1 MPQRVRCISNLGAI
15 PKVESELCP
24 IRSKLSKIETTT
36 LLLLIAFPWSLSQIW
51 STPIRVSLCFSLCYR
66 ESLLALLPSP
76 RSNHNFVPFWESLL
90 KSRPQCSCFK
100 LPFEDLCLKLD
111 SDSGKYLSKR
121 LGEIS
126 LWQMWQWCLLR
137 YAFMMFTVQQDSC
150 CGILYCVP
158 FPLSIPVETSSCFA
172 SSCRLQMLFSLK
184 IKNIL

>member
-126 LWQMWQWCLLR
+126 LADVAMMLASVCIHDVHCPTGLVLRHPVLCPISAVNSGRDLILLR
-137 YAFMMFTVQQDSC
+137 F
-150 CGILYCVP
+150 
-158 FPLSIPVETSSCFA
+158 
-172 SSCRLQMLFSLK
+172 
-184 IKNIL
+184 